1 MAEIAT
7 KSSAKE
13 TGSIKANNLIPEKD
27 STIKVDSK
35 AEEEGEEG
43 VAERAKGE
51 DFEKTLEEMTE
62 AATGVTEAQWNVLS
76 AKDKATFRRTV
87 LTVKEGSKKGEVM
100 EGSLSKANHSSRSIR
115 CPKMSALIIEIWK
128 YFN

>member
-1 MAEIAT
+1 MTAKTAEMAEIAT

-43 VAERAKGE
+43 VAEKAKGE

-62 AATGVTEAQWNVLS
+62 AATGVTEAQ
-76 AKDKATFRRTV
+76 
-87 LTVKEGSKKGEVM
+87 
-100 EGSLSKANHSSRSIR
+100 
-115 CPKMSALIIEIWK
+115 
-128 YFN
+128 

>member
-1 MAEIAT
+1 M
-7 KSSAKE
+7 KSSVRE

-27 STIKVDSK
+27 SIIKVDSK
-35 AEEEGEEG
+35 AEEEGEDG
-43 VAERAKGE
+43 VAEKAKGE
-51 DFEKTLEEMTE
+51 DFEKNLEETTE
-62 AATGVTEAQWNVLS
+62 AARGVTEARWNVLN

-87 LTVKEGSKKGEVM
+87 LTVKEGSKKGELM
-100 EGSLSKANHSSRSIR
+100 EGILNKANRSSRSIR